1 MDSTTRLLRSRPDGP
16 VFGRDLVAD
25 DPDVLV
31 EWMRSADTWESGIR
45 VLGIGSDPQD
55 WLVLDLNPTTPDPR
69 WREVL
74 NTTKGGA
81 LYAIASSWPPGELPT
96 S

>member
-1 MDSTTRLLRSRPDGP
+1 M
-16 VFGRDLVAD
+16 AN

-31 EWMRSADTWESGIR
+31 EWMHSPDTWESGIR
-45 VLGIGSDPQD
+45 VLGIGGNPQH
-55 WLVLDLNPTTPDPR
+55 WLLLDLNPPTPDPR

-74 NTTKGGA
+74 NTTKGAA
-81 LYAIASSWPPGELPT
+81 LYAIASSWPLGEQPA

>member
-1 MDSTTRLLRSRPDGP
+1 
-16 VFGRDLVAD
+16 VAN

-31 EWMRSADTWESGIR
+31 EWLRSPDTWDTGVR
-45 VLGIGSDPQD
+45 VLGIGDDPRD
-55 WLVLDLNPTTPDPR
+55 WLVLDLNPPTPDPR

-74 NTTKGGA
+74 HTTKGSA
-81 LYAIASSWPPGELPT
+81 LYNIASSWPPGEQAA